1 MIQKQVLR
9 YCGAC
14 DVILDETCFIHGSRY
29 LRKITRLV
37 CSECHDSDVNVT
49 HQCETFNESD
59 KD

>member
-14 DVILDETCFIHGSRY
+14 DVVLDETCFIHGSRA
-29 LRKITRLV
+29 LRRITRLV
-37 CSECHDSDVNVT
+37 CSECHDTDVDAS
-49 HQCETFNESD
+49 HQCETSGGPD